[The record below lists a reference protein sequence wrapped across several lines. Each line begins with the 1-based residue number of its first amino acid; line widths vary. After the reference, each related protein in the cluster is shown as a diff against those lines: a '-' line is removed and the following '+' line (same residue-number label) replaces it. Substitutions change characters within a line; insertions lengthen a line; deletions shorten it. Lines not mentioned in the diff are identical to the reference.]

1 MKFFVFHI
9 SYVLFSA
16 AVFWALRFCM
26 DACLRA
32 KGKSKTYLRKSKKGL
47 RNYWFFEK
55 AHREIGLGLGYRL
68 NIALLP
74 ATLVYS
80 VFVAASCWI
89 PAFQA
94 AAAAWSVALAGI
106 QIPAILW
113 GFAWSNQAE
122 FGTFFVLFRRS
133 AHARYFPVC
142 DLLCAVLPIGF
153 AVWNL
158 FFLIDSMGGL
168 PV

>member
-122 FGTFFVLFRRS
+122 FGTFFVLFRRR

-142 DLLCAVLPIGF
+142 DLLCAVLPIGL
-153 AVWNL
+153 NI
-158 FFLIDSMGGL
+158 FFLINSMGGL

>member
-1 MKFFVFHI
+1 MC
-9 SYVLFSA
+9 FSA
-16 AVFWALRFCM
+16 PRSFGRSVFAWTRTCVQREKARP
-26 DACLRA
+26 A
-32 KGKSKTYLRKSKKGL
+32 SESQKKGL

-68 NIALLP
+68 NAALLP

-122 FGTFFVLFRRS
+122 FGTFFVLFRRR